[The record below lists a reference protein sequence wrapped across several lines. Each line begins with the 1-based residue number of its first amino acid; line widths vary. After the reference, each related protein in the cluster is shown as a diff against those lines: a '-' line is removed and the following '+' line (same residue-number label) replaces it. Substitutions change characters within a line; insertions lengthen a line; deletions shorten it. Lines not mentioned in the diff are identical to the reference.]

1 MADPNDQRLTFPCCE
16 LWHDYDHI
24 DFRQRSLH
32 PEERQALKEQLVSML
47 QLSWKLDDDF
57 FRQPVTQF
65 VRKSNTYDV
74 PSLFGKPLQN
84 FAHPGRFAISMFL
97 DSHAQALMLA
107 KSAAPFPC
115 LAELRVFPLPG
126 KTLFS
131 CTAAVCDLCGIAVQA
146 QYKGQNP
153 LELRATFVRQA
164 IAQIDALFEGESLD
178 ENLLQIA
185 LCQFGEYHVD
195 E

>member
-1 MADPNDQRLTFPCCE
+1 MADPNDQRLVFPCYE

-24 DFRQRSLH
+24 DLRQRELR
-32 PEERQALKEQLVSML
+32 PEERQALKGQLATML

-65 VRKSNTYDV
+65 VCKSNTYDV
-74 PSLFGKPLQN
+74 PSLFGEPLKN
-84 FAHPGRFAISMFL
+84 FAHSGRFAISMYL

-107 KSAAPFPC
+107 KSAGPFPC

-131 CTAAVCDLCGIAVQA
+131 CTVAVCDLCGIVVQA
-146 QYKGQNP
+146 QYKGQDP
-153 LELRATFVRQA
+153 LELRTTFVRQA
-164 IAQIDALFEGESLD
+164 ITQIDTLFEGESLD
-178 ENLLQIA
+178 ANLLQIA
-185 LCQFGEYHVD
+185 LCQFGEYYID
-195 E
+195 K